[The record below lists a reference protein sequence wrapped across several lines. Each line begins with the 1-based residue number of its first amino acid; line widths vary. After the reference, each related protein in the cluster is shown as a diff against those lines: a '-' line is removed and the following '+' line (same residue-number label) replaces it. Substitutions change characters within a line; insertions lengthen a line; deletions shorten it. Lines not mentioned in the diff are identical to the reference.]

1 MQDNATMQEATGFTF
16 RTILDFFGVGDITGI
31 EILFAALAL
40 VGGVLFIVYFF
51 LVMIG
56 GFAEGA
62 IEGVFDVDVDM
73 LGADASFQA
82 LTFQGIVTFAM
93 IFGLV
98 GLGISQESE
107 SAMLAVLGGTA
118 AGGFSMYIV
127 GRLLTTMHSLQQEG
141 TVQVERSIGAEGTV
155 YNRISPGKMGKVQVT
170 FQGSLRTENAV
181 HDLDETLDY
190 GRPIRVI
197 RTMGSTL
204 VVEPLQHHKSDPA
217 ESE

>member
-107 SAMLAVLGGTA
+107 SAMLAVLGGTG

-127 GRLLTTMHSLQQEG
+127 GRLLTTMHSLPDRR
-141 TVQVERSIGAEGTV
+141 ERSKS
-155 YNRISPGKMGKVQVT
+155 NDR
-170 FQGSLRTENAV
+170 SLRREPCTIASP
-181 HDLDETLDY
+181 LARW
-190 GRPIRVI
+190 GRCR
-197 RTMGSTL
+197 
-204 VVEPLQHHKSDPA
+204 
-217 ESE
+217 

>member
-127 GRLLTTMHSLQQEG
+127 GRLLTTMHSLQAGGNGPSRTIDRCGGNRVQSHLPWQDGEG
-141 TVQVERSIGAEGTV
+141 AGDLPRVTANRERRS
-155 YNRISPGKMGKVQVT
+155 
-170 FQGSLRTENAV
+170 
-181 HDLDETLDY
+181 
-190 GRPIRVI
+190 
-197 RTMGSTL
+197 
-204 VVEPLQHHKSDPA
+204 
-217 ESE
+217 

>member
-98 GLGISQESE
+98 GLGIS
-107 SAMLAVLGGTA
+107 L
-118 AGGFSMYIV
+118 
-127 GRLLTTMHSLQQEG
+127 
-141 TVQVERSIGAEGTV
+141 RSQRA
-155 YNRISPGKMGKVQVT
+155 RCWQS
-170 FQGSLRTENAV
+170 
-181 HDLDETLDY
+181 
-190 GRPIRVI
+190 
-197 RTMGSTL
+197 
-204 VVEPLQHHKSDPA
+204 
-217 ESE
+217 

>member
-118 AGGFSMYIV
+118 PVDSRCTSWVACS
-127 GRLLTTMHSLQQEG
+127 RPCTPWKRR
-141 TVQVERSIGAEGTV
+141 ERSKSNDHRCGG
-155 YNRISPGKMGKVQVT
+155 NRVQSHLPVGKVQVT

>member
-118 AGGFSMYIV
+118 RWILDV
-127 GRLLTTMHSLQQEG
+127 HR
-141 TVQVERSIGAEGTV
+141 
-155 YNRISPGKMGKVQVT
+155 
-170 FQGSLRTENAV
+170 GSLAHDHALLATGGNGPSRTIDRCGGNRVQSHLPWQDGEGAG
-181 HDLDETLDY
+181 DL
-190 GRPIRVI
+190 PRVTAN
-197 RTMGSTL
+197 RERRS
-204 VVEPLQHHKSDPA
+204 
-217 ESE
+217 